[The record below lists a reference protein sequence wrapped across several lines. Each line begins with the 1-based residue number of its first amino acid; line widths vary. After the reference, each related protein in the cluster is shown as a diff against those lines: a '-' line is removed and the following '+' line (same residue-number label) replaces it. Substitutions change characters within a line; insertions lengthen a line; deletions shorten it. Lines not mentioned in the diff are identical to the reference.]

1 VSDGSDTPA
10 EDSGGSLSSRLREAR
25 DHAAQTRAVLAERSK
40 VSTPT
45 IFRLERGD
53 YDDGSIQIKIVGALA
68 QALNVEPGWLAFG
81 SKADR
86 PPWVKARDRRRS

>member
-1 VSDGSDTPA
+1 MSDGSDTPA

-45 IFRLERGD
+45 IFRLERFLLGRVPMPP
-53 YDDGSIQIKIVGALA
+53 GVSIVTLA
-68 QALNVEPGWLAFG
+68 
-81 SKADR
+81 
-86 PPWVKARDRRRS
+86 RR